1 LCTNNLHINYTFFNP
16 KPRHKYTWEN
26 MREYRSTID
35 YILTNKN
42 IYPSKILDVRSIMTA
57 ETASDHRM
65 VLGKLRLKLKCK
77 QRMEKEYEF
86 KINIESLQDDSTK
99 DLYRR
104 RIQPTLEQNC
114 IIETDAVEAS
124 WSKVKENF
132 IIVAAKEAL
141 AQRRIT
147 VKGESKIHRTLWF
160 CEEIKLLTKEK

>member
-1 LCTNNLHINYTFFNP
+1 
-16 KPRHKYTWEN
+16 
-26 MREYRSTID
+26 MRECRSTID

-57 ETASDHRM
+57 EIASDHRM

-86 KINIESLQDDSTK
+86 KINIDSLQDDSTK

-104 RIQPTLEQNC
+104 RIQPILEQKC

-124 WSKVKENF
+124 WGKVKENF
-132 IIVAAKEAL
+132 L
-141 AQRRIT
+141 
-147 VKGESKIHRTLWF
+147 
-160 CEEIKLLTKEK
+160 